1 MIFSNVFCF
10 EMSLNYV
17 TNVFLR
23 MLIGTFLHNECLPKN
38 HPVYII
44 SIDIRSTLFRW
55 ELIIVI
61 ILFHYEKYCM
71 EIYI

>member
-1 MIFSNVFCF
+1 MIFSNTLCF

-23 MLIGTFLHNECLPKN
+23 MSIGTFLHNECLPKN

-44 SIDIRSTLFRW
+44 SIDIHSTLFRRK
-55 ELIIVI
+55 LIIVV
-61 ILFHYEKYCM
+61 ILFHYEKYCV
-71 EIYI
+71 EI